1 MEPMPG
7 VVGPLGSQVPCQITD
22 IALKVRGFDADNN
35 H

>member
-22 IALKVRGFDADNN
+22 IALKVRGFDADDN